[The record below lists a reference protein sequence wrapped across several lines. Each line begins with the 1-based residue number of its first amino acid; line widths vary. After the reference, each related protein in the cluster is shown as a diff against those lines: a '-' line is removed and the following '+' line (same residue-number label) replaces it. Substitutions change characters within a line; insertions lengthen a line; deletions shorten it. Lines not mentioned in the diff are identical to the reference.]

1 MKAVKWIAIVVGG
14 LIVLVIVALLLIPM
28 FVDVEKYKPQ
38 IEQMV
43 TESTGRPF
51 RLGGDLDL
59 SLFPWAGVALSDVH
73 LGNPSGFEE
82 KDFVSVKS
90 FEVRVKLLP
99 LLSKQVEIRKF
110 ILDSPRVLL
119 IKGKDG
125 EGNWEGLGKPAAPPA
140 EKPKAPEEEKPSQ
153 LPIGSLVVGEFLVS
167 NGSVLWIDRTTGTK
181 KEIQDFRLELDN
193 VSLEKSIQVALS
205 ATLDGRPVSLTGTV
219 GPVGKEPGKGAMPVD
234 LQMAAFEEMNVE
246 VEGTIQDAASDPSFD
261 LGLAVSP
268 FSPKKLM
275 AALEQPFPV
284 ATSDRKVLDEV
295 ALRAKIKGNTR
306 SVSIT
311 NGAMDL
317 DDSKITFSLN
327 AKEFDRPNLAF
338 DLKVD
343 TIDLDRYLPPSAEKK
358 PARDEKAQSPEP
370 KKTNYAPLRRMI
382 LDGKIQIG
390 NLKVKGA
397 KVQNLEMKISGRN
410 GLFRL
415 DPLALNMYE
424 GSVAGKGTFDVRT
437 DIPKNAASLDVKG
450 IQVNP
455 LLNTMLQKDFLEG
468 KFLADLEIT
477 LKGDDAQM
485 MKKTLTGGGEL
496 VFTDGAIKG
505 INLTN
510 MAQNVKS
517 AFGAERET
525 EKARTDF
532 SELRVPFTASNGVVH
547 TPGTTMVTP
556 LMRLVATG
564 KADLVQETMDF
575 RVEPKA
581 VATLKGKGDTKER
594 TGILVPILVSGSFAS
609 PKFRPDVKGIAKE
622 KLQKQMEGLLKGKEG
637 EGVAPSGDAV
647 KDLIKKLPFGK

>member
-28 FVDVEKYKPQ
+28 FVDIEEYKPQ

-43 TESTGRPF
+43 AESTGRPF
-51 RLGGDLDL
+51 HLGGDLSL

-99 LLSKQVEIRKF
+99 LLSRQVEVKRF
-110 ILDSPRVLL
+110 VLDSPRVLL
-119 IKGKDG
+119 IRGKDG
-125 EGNWEGLGKPAAPPA
+125 QGNWEGLGKPSAPPV
-140 EKPKAPEEEKPSQ
+140 EKPKGPEEGKSSR
-153 LPIGSLVVGEFLVS
+153 LPIRSLVVGEFLVS

-181 KEIQDFRLELDN
+181 KEIQDFRLELEN
-193 VSLEKSIQVALS
+193 VSLEKPVQVALS

-219 GPVGKEPGKGAMPVD
+219 GPVGKEPGKGTMPID
-234 LQMAAFEEMNVE
+234 LQIAAFEEMNVE
-246 VEGTIQDAASDPSFD
+246 VEGTIQDGASDPTFD
-261 LGLAVSP
+261 LGLVVSP
-268 FSPKKLM
+268 FSPRKLM
-275 AALEQPFPV
+275 AALKQPFPV
-284 ATSDRKVLDEV
+284 ATSDPKVLDAV
-295 ALRAKIKGNTR
+295 ALNVKIKGNPR
-306 SVSIT
+306 NVFIT
-311 NGAMDL
+311 DGAMDL

-327 AKEFDRPNLAF
+327 AKEFEKPNLAF
-338 DLKVD
+338 DLNVN
-343 TIDLDRYLPPSAEKK
+343 TIDLDRYLPPSGEEK
-358 PARDEKAQSPEP
+358 PAGDEKARSPER
-370 KKTNYAPLRRMI
+370 KKANYAPLRRMI

-390 NLKVKGA
+390 DLKVKGV
-397 KVQNLEMKISGRN
+397 KVKNLEMKISGRN
-410 GLFRL
+410 GLFRM
-415 DPLALNMYE
+415 DPLSLNMYE
-424 GSVAGKGTFDVRT
+424 GSVAGKGTLDVRT
-437 DIPKNAASLDVKG
+437 DIPKNAASLDAKG

-455 LLNTMLQKDFLEG
+455 LLNTMLHKDFLEG

-477 LKGDDAQM
+477 LKGDDAQV
-485 MKKTLTGGGEL
+485 MKQTLTGGGEL

-505 INLTN
+505 INLTD

-622 KLQKQMEGLLKGKEG
+622 KLQQQMEGVLKGKEG
-637 EGVAPSGDAV
+637 EEGAPYGDAV